1 MDFDDIQ
8 RRQFD
13 AFKQEWI
20 RLCSTSSK
28 GICDLA
34 NRYRKRDDCLL
45 RSMHSGSF
53 NFSLRLHW
61 EDGGEDWLIRFPL
74 PGKSMFLDEK
84 VRREAV
90 LMEFVGSRTEIP
102 VPRVIAYGAAHENP
116 TGLGPFI
123 IMTWIEGRKMSEILR
138 KDTPGKEDILKPD
151 IDSRILGLLYSQMAE
166 ILLELWKLDFDCIVK
181 TNKVGSIWL
190 TAPPLTLEVNE
201 LMRTCGLGNRTPSGV
216 YHSST
221 DYIASLLQLQS
232 THLREQRNSVY
243 DSEDCREKYACRQ
256 LMKAIAFDFISH
268 EDNHGPFKLF
278 CDDFGPSNVLVDD
291 SLRVTGVIDWEFCYT
306 APVEFAG
313 SIPSWLLLQRP
324 HRIINELDAARF
336 LDMFLPKAEIFL
348 NCLQQ
353 KEGTNGANP
362 EYRLSARMQKS
373 IEDKSAWFI
382 LAARMVSSV
391 DMIYWELLDEF
402 CWGPRLSIAERIRNV
417 TTIPE
422 KHKERERFVRL
433 KIRHLPEYYTE
444 LGEETTV
451 EYEEEG
457 LTKREETF
465 DHWTRCAKSSTSRP
479 VTALGTGSHVYL
491 PLCIG
496 LFSLGCVVGLLAKRI
511 IVR

>member
-1 MDFDDIQ
+1 
-8 RRQFD
+8 
-13 AFKQEWI
+13 
-20 RLCSTSSK
+20 
-28 GICDLA
+28 
-34 NRYRKRDDCLL
+34 
-45 RSMHSGSF
+45 MHSGSF

-74 PGKSMFLDEK
+74 PGKSMFPDEK
-84 VRREAV
+84 VHREAV
-90 LMEFVGSRTEIP
+90 LMEFIGSRTQIP

-138 KDTPGKEDILKPD
+138 KDRPGKEDILNPD
-151 IDSRILGLLYSQMAE
+151 IDPRTLGLLYSQMAE
-166 ILLELWKLDFDCIVK
+166 ILLELWNLNFD
-181 TNKVGSIWL
+181 SIGCL
-190 TAPPLTLEVNE
+190 GQDKQSGQYMVDGPPLTLEVNE

-243 DSEDCREKYACRQ
+243 DFEDCREKYACRH
-256 LMKAIAFDFISH
+256 LMKAIALDFISQ

-278 CDDFGPSNVLVDD
+278 CDDFGPGNVLVDD
-291 SLRVTGVIDWEFCYT
+291 SLHVTGVIDWEFCYT
-306 APVEFAG
+306 APIQFAG
-313 SIPSWLLLQRP
+313 GIPSWLLLQRP
-324 HRIINELDAARF
+324 HRIINELGAAGF
-336 LDMFLPKAEIFL
+336 LDMFLPRAEVFL
-348 NCLQQ
+348 NCLEQ
-353 KEGTNGANP
+353 KEGITGANP
-362 EYRLSARMQKS
+362 EDRLSARMRKS
-373 IEDKSAWFI
+373 IEDRSAWFI

-402 CWGPRLSIAERIRNV
+402 CWGTRSSIAERIHTV

-433 KIRHLPEYYTE
+433 KVRQLQEYYTE

-451 EYEEEG
+451 EYEEERF
-457 LTKREETF
+457 TKPEETF
-465 DHWTRCAKSSTSRP
+465 DHGTDCAKLSSSRS
-479 VTALGTGSHVYL
+479 VTALGTGSHVSL

-496 LFSLGCVVGLLAKRI
+496 FFSLGCAVGLLAKRF